1 MRLGY
6 NITPDDIYFQYTT
19 VCFAK
24 ILLIYLPL
32 ILWSVDW
39 LDDVDLHHD
48 KFVYWSSAHT
58 LRWLSV
64 PARHTDILEICQ

>member
-19 VCFAK
+19 ARCRK
-24 ILLIYLPL
+24 MSSIYIQL
-32 ILWSVDW
+32 ILFYADR

-48 KFVYWSSAHT
+48 KFVYWCSPHT
-58 LRWLSV
+58 LRWLSI
-64 PARHTDILEICQ
+64 PARHTDVLEIRQ